1 MSNEITVKLKCS
13 IKEISKIL
21 EDQNFKK
28 ITEYVLNDEYYIP
41 YNVNTNQL
49 SIREILNTAI
59 LLREI
64 EESYP
69 NMTSKK
75 GTKITFKKKEFSENG
90 DIINQEKFDCEII
103 NTEDGRNLIEAIGYK
118 NIMDI
123 KENGIIFSNGEFE
136 IQVKDIINGDK
147 LIEVELIED
156 NEKFN
161 TIDKLKNEISKL
173 NLPIDTSNYF
183 VKKAEIELAK
193 VLK

>member
-147 LIEVELIED
+147 LIEVELIEN

-161 TIDKLKNEISKL
+161 TIEKLKKEISKM
-173 NLPIDTSNYF
+173 NLPIDNSNYF

>member
-1 MSNEITVKLKCS
+1 MNEITVKLNCS
-13 IKEISKIL
+13 ISEIKEILKNKNFDIERAYIL
-21 EDQNFKK
+21 DD
-28 ITEYVLNDEYYIP
+28 TYYIP
-41 YNVNTNQL
+41 KDIDISKV
-49 SIREILNTAI
+49 SIRCILDKAI
-59 LLREI
+59 LLRNI
-64 EESYP
+64 EEQFADKRVKH
-69 NMTSKK
+69 N
-75 GTKITFKKKEFSENG
+75 TKLTYKKKEFSENG

>member
-1 MSNEITVKLKCS
+1 M
-13 IKEISKIL
+13 
-21 EDQNFKK
+21 
-28 ITEYVLNDEYYIP
+28 
-41 YNVNTNQL
+41 
-49 SIREILNTAI
+49 NTAI

-161 TIDKLKNEISKL
+161 TIEKLKKEISKM
-173 NLPIDTSNYF
+173 NLPIDNSNYF

>member
-13 IKEISKIL
+13 IKEIRKIL

-136 IQVKDIINGDK
+136 IQVKNIINGDK
-147 LIEVELIED
+147 LIEVELIEN

-161 TIDKLKNEISKL
+161 TIEKLKKEISKM
-173 NLPIDTSNYF
+173 NLPIDNSNYF

>member
-1 MSNEITVKLKCS
+1 MNEITLKLRCN
-13 IKEISKIL
+13 IEEIIQIL
-21 EDQNFKK
+21 EDRNFKK
-28 ITEYVLNDEYYIP
+28 VSEYVLNDEYYIP
-41 YNVNTNQL
+41 QDSNLTML
-49 SIREILNTAI
+49 SIREILNKAI
-59 LLREI
+59 LLRNIKEI
-64 EESYP
+64 FVD
-69 NMTSKK
+69 MTSKK
-75 GTKITFKKKEFSENG
+75 ETKLTFKKKQFSQNG
-90 DIINQEKFDCEII
+90 DIINQEKFDCEIT
-103 NTEDGRNLIEAIGYK
+103 NSEDGRKLIEAIGYK
-118 NIMDI
+118 HIMNI
-123 KENGIIFSNGEFE
+123 KENGIIFTNGEFK

>member
-13 IKEISKIL
+13 IKEIRKIL

-147 LIEVELIED
+147 LIEVELIEN

-161 TIDKLKNEISKL
+161 TIEKLKKEISKM
-173 NLPIDTSNYF
+173 NLPIDNSNYF